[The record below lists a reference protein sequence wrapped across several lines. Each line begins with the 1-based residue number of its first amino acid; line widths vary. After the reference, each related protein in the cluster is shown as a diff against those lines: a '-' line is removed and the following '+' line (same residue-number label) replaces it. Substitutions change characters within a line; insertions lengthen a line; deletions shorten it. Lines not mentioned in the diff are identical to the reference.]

1 MLGQLRS
8 EEGSASVTAAGIIA
22 AVTALAIAVAA
33 VVAGVANAHRARV
46 AADLAAVAAATA
58 LYQGVDACSTANDT
72 AQANGG
78 SVETCEVDE
87 SDVQVSVRVGR
98 AVQKARAGPV

>member
-8 EEGSASVTAAGIIA
+8 EEGSASVTTAGIIA
-22 AVTALAIAVAA
+22 AVTALALAIAA
-33 VVAGVANAHRARV
+33 VVAGVANTHRARV
-46 AADLAAVAAATA
+46 AADLSAVAAATA
-58 LYQGVDACSTANDT
+58 LYQGVDACSAANDT

-87 SDVQVSVRVGR
+87 PDVQVSVRVGR
-98 AVQKARAGPV
+98 AVQAARAGPV

>member
-8 EEGSASVTAAGIIA
+8 DEGSASVTTAGIIA
-22 AVTALAIAVAA
+22 AVTALALAIAA
-33 VVAGVANAHRARV
+33 VVAGVANTHRARV
-46 AADLAAVAAATA
+46 AADLSAVAAATA
-58 LYQGVDACSTANDT
+58 LYQGIDACSAANDT

-87 SDVQVSVRVGR
+87 PDVQVSVRVGR
-98 AVQKARAGPV
+98 AVQTARAGPV

>member
-8 EEGSASVTAAGIIA
+8 EEGSASVTTAGIIA
-22 AVTALAIAVAA
+22 VVTALALAIAA
-33 VVAGVANAHRARV
+33 VVAGVANTHRARV

-58 LYQGVDACSTANDT
+58 LYQGVDACSAANDT

-78 SVETCEVDE
+78 SVDTCEVDGP
-87 SDVQVSVRVGR
+87 DVQVSVRVGR
-98 AVQKARAGPV
+98 AVQAARAGPV